1 MATLERVKGRIER
14 LHIAMQKNE
23 VTRERMAEYEGSI
36 GLYKARLIAKVGP
49 AKADEFFKGLDLA
62 PSLEN

>member
-1 MATLERVKGRIER
+1 MATVERVKGRIER
-14 LHIAMQKNE
+14 LHIAMQKSE

-36 GLYKARLIAKVGP
+36 GLYKAMLIAQIGP

-62 PSLEN
+62 PPLEN